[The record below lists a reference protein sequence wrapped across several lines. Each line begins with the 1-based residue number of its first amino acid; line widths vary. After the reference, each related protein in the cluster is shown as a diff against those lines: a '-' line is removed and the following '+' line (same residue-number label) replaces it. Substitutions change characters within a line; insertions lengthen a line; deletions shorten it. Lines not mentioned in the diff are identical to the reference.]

1 MYVIHRNGKPF
12 RTTYSQNAYIKKSHA
27 KKLITEVVEREAGE
41 ITEKNFPGEFDHV
54 WFDAFDAEKERI
66 VKEFTIVTY
75 IPETEV

>member
-27 KKLITEVVEREAGE
+27 KKLITEVVEREFKEMLGVE
-41 ITEKNFPGEFDHV
+41 LVSDINLDDWKRK
-54 WFDAFDAEKERI
+54 AENLSN
-66 VKEFTIVTY
+66 EFTIVTY